1 MNKNAK
7 IYLAGHKGM
16 VGSAIMRK
24 LTAAGYTSI
33 ITRTHAELDLSR
45 QADVEAFFA
54 SEKPEYVFLA
64 AAKVGG
70 IVANNIYRAQFI
82 SDNLI
87 IQHNVIHQSFIHGV
101 KKLVF
106 LGSSCIYPKMAP
118 QPISEDCLLSSSLEE
133 TNEPYA
139 IAKIT
144 GLKMCESYFRQYGC
158 NFFSVMPCN
167 LFGPND
173 NFDLKKSH
181 VLSALMR
188 KMHLAKCLEQN
199 DWLAVRRDLNK
210 NPIDGIDGTAEN
222 DVIIKI
228 LDANGIHVFPQPHID
243 IWGTGQVLREFL
255 FVDDLAD
262 AVLFLFENFN
272 MAEDGSS
279 HASKN
284 YFYNIGPGKD
294 LSINALAIHIKNV
307 TKFRGNF
314 WYDHTKPDGT
324 HRKLLDV
331 SKLNRLGWKY
341 KTELEEGIQKMYD
354 WYLESQKDN

>member
-1 MNKNAK
+1 MNKDAK
-7 IYLAGHKGM
+7 IYIAGHRGM

-24 LTAAGYTSI
+24 LLAEGYTSI
-33 ITRTHAELDLSR
+33 VTRTHAELDLSR

-54 SEKPEYVFLA
+54 SEKPEYVILA

-70 IVANNIYRAQFI
+70 IVANNTYRAQFI

-87 IQHNVIHQSFIHGV
+87 IEHNVIHQSFVNGV

-118 QPISEDCLLSSSLEE
+118 QPISEDCLLTSSLEE

-144 GLKMCESYFRQYGC
+144 GLKMCESYSRQYGS

-167 LFGPND
+167 LFGPHD
-173 NFDLKKSH
+173 NFDLKNSH

-199 DWLAVRRDLNK
+199 DWIAIRKDLNK

-222 DVIIKI
+222 DIILKV
-228 LDANGIHVFPQPHID
+228 LDDRGVHAYPKPYID

-262 AVLFLFENFN
+262 AVFFLFENFDLTK
-272 MAEDGSS
+272 ETGP
-279 HASKN
+279 ASTRN
-284 YFYNIGPGKD
+284 YFYNVGSGKD

-307 TKFRGNF
+307 TKFEGNF
-314 WYDHTKPDGT
+314 WYDNSKPDGT

-331 SKLNRLGWKY
+331 SKIKNLGWNP
-341 KTELEEGIQKMYD
+341 KTELEAGIQKMYE
-354 WYLESQKDN
+354 WYLSSQ